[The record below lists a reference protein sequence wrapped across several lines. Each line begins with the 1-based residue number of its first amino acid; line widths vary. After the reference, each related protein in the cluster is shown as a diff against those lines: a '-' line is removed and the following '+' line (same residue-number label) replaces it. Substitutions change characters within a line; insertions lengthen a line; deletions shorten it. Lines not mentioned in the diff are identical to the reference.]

1 MLHKT
6 EFKHLFDS
14 YFEMIRNF
22 AFYRCGDTET
32 ASDIAQ
38 EIFLKIWEKREQ
50 YKATNMKP
58 LLYKMANE
66 MVISHYRKEVCRNG
80 FKRNLMLKD
89 HLEISPEDRF
99 LFEEFAESYAK
110 ALSEMPEKQRI
121 VFLMNRENN
130 LKYKEI
136 AEYLQIS
143 VKAVEKRM
151 SAAIRFLKT
160 ELL

>member
-1 MLHKT
+1 MLNKI
-6 EFKHLFDS
+6 EFKRLFDM
-14 YFEMIRNF
+14 YFDAIRSF

-38 EIFLKIWEKREQ
+38 EIFLKIWEKRDG
-50 YKATNMKP
+50 YSASNIKP

-66 MVISHYRKEVCRNG
+66 MVINHYRKEMCRENL
-80 FKRNLMLKD
+80 KRRM
-89 HLEISPEDRF
+89 IFEDEGEQSAEEQL
-99 LFEEFAESYAK
+99 LFEEFNLLYVK
-110 ALSEMPEKQRI
+110 ALEEMPENQRV
-121 VFLMNRENN
+121 VFLMNRDDG

-136 AEYLQIS
+136 AEYFRIS

-160 ELL
+160 KLL